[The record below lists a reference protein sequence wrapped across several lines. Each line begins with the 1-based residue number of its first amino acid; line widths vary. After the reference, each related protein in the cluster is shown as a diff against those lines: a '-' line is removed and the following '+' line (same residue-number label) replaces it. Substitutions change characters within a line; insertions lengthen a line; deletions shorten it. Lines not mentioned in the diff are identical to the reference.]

1 MAPHGIRFKHSVI
14 TIFIFLAL
22 LWLQWHWRNRIIY
35 RASYGLPPLR
45 QMIPGQIVDTE
56 AQIRLWRALEHLLTS
71 NPPGI
76 PRPAQSGSIPEI
88 KYQVQEHAFQEMI
101 SMSDEQVA
109 SMKEG
114 HGGFVKGLS
123 VHQLHPV
130 YNKRTR
136 GIVCTAG
143 GGYLPLV
150 VITLRL
156 LARLGSTLPME
167 VFLEAGAEYE
177 SHICEVILPIL
188 NARCVILGEILN
200 AAPHP
205 RQIGRF
211 QLKIFS
217 IMFSSFE
224 EVLFLDADSLP
235 IQDPLR
241 LFESEPFKSKGLVLW
256 PDFWYPTP
264 SKYFFDIAG
273 ISQPSNAL
281 RQATESGQLLISKK
295 THWKTLLMA
304 AYYNYWG
311 PDHYYPLLAQGG
323 AGEGDKETF
332 IPAARVVSEP
342 FYQVTEKVAAI
353 GNGDPNTDAML
364 GNAMLQFDPIED
376 YRLTSKGIYRTTRP
390 SAEHSPKPF
399 FIHINLIKFNPKQIY
414 DDKLIMRWPNGS
426 YRRAWT
432 KPEVVMDLLDIDA
445 ERMYFEEA
453 KWAACNLMHRFRDW
467 YGKDDICRKAKEH
480 WEIMYSGERS

>member
-1 MAPHGIRFKHSVI
+1 MH
-14 TIFIFLAL
+14 
-22 LWLQWHWRNRIIY
+22 WQWRHRIIY
-35 RASYGLPPLR
+35 RAQYGFRPLS
-45 QMIPGQIVDTE
+45 QVFSIKPIDT
-56 AQIRLWRALEHLLTS
+56 AGQIRLWRALEYLLTN

-76 PRPAQSGSIPEI
+76 PRPTQSGSIPEI
-88 KYQVQEHAFQEMI
+88 KYRPQEHKFQEMI
-101 SMSDEQVA
+101 SMSPDEVK
-109 SMKEG
+109 SMKAG
-114 HGGFVKGLS
+114 HDGYVKAIT
-123 VHQLHPV
+123 VHQLAPV
-130 YNKRTR
+130 YNKKTR

-150 VITLRL
+150 VITLRM

-167 VFLEAGAEYE
+167 VFLEAGEEYE
-177 SHICEVILPIL
+177 SHICEEVLPVL
-188 NARCVILGEILN
+188 NARCVILAEILN
-200 AAPHP
+200 TAPHP

-235 IQDPLR
+235 VRDPIT
-241 LFESEPFKSKGLVLW
+241 LFRSEPFKTTGMVTW
-256 PDFWYPTP
+256 PDFWYMTP
-264 SKYFFDIAG
+264 SKYYFEISG
-273 ISQPSNAL
+273 TSQPSNAL

-295 THWKTLLMA
+295 THWNTLLIA

-311 PDHYYPLLAQGG
+311 PEHYYPLLAQGG

-332 IPAARVVSEP
+332 IPAARVAGEP
-342 FYQVTEKVAAI
+342 FYQISEKVVAI

-364 GNAMLQFDPIED
+364 GNAMIQFDAVD
-376 YRLTSKGIYRTTRP
+376 DHRLTSQGIYRTRRP
-390 SAEHSPKPF
+390 KAGKCPKPF
-399 FIHINLIKFNPKQIY
+399 FIHINLIKFNPKIIY
-414 DDKLIMRWPNGS
+414 DDLLIMRWANGT

-432 KPEVVMDLLDIDA
+432 KPEVVIDMLEVDV

-467 YGKDDICRKAKEH
+467 HGKDDICRKAKEH
-480 WEIMYSGERS
+480 WKIMYED